1 MELSVIIVSYNVK
14 HYLRQCLTSVWR
26 ALRGVEGEVFVVD
39 NASADGS
46 VAYLRAAFP
55 AADYPALHIIA
66 GTRNVGFGRANN
78 LALARATGDYVLF
91 LNPDT
96 LLGEETLREALA
108 FARSHEALGA
118 LGVRMLNDRGA
129 FAPESRR
136 GRPTPWAAFC
146 KMSGLVRLFPRSR
159 AMGSYYMGWLDVDRS
174 APIEIVSGAFMF
186 CSHRAL
192 RTTGGFDEAFFMYG
206 EDIDLSYRLL
216 SAGYTNYYLPTP
228 ILHYKGE
235 STHKNSYR
243 YVHVFY
249 EAMYL
254 FFRKH
259 YRHASPFLAVPIKAA
274 IALRAAVALTGR
286 ATHALSRFLWP
297 QGGAKQPTFC
307 YAGSHADAFSRLAEA
322 AGLRQ
327 VPADRAREAT
337 ITAYDAMDNS
347 YADILNRLMRSD
359 HKSHVGIFYPREG
372 TLVTGGDVYTSTPSE
387 P

>member
-46 VAYLRAAFP
+46 VAFLRRAFP

-96 LLGEETLREALA
+96 LLGEDSLRDALA
-108 FARSHEALGA
+108 FARSHAEMGA
-118 LGVRMLNDRGA
+118 VGVRMLNDRGA

-146 KMSGLVRLFPRSR
+146 KMSGLASLFPRSR
-159 AMGSYYMGWLDVDRS
+159 TMGSYYMGWLDANKS
-174 APIEIVSGAFMF
+174 AEIEIVSGAFML
-186 CSHRAL
+186 CNHAAL
-192 RTTGGFDEAFFMYG
+192 RTTGGFDERFFMYG

-216 SAGYTNYYLPTP
+216 AAGYKNYYLPTP

-249 EAMYL
+249 EAMFL

-274 IALRAAVALTGR
+274 IALRAALALAGR
-286 ATHALSRFLWP
+286 TVHALRSFLWP
-297 QGGAKQPTFC
+297 QGGAKQPTFS
-307 YAGSHADAFSRLAEA
+307 YAGSHPAAFNRLAEA

-327 VPADRAREAT
+327 AAPDRTAEAT
-337 ITAYDAMDNS
+337 IDTYDAADHS
-347 YADILNRLMRSD
+347 FADILNRLMRSD

-372 TLVTGGDVYTSTPSE
+372 TLVTGGDVYTSTPPE